1 MSGGTI
7 KSGNLQ
13 VGQDGTASNNFT
25 WYQPAVADGTV
36 RLGVG
41 VAGATTKDMVTVSGT
56 NITLGGNLVQAATAA
71 PAFSAYM
78 SANQTVSTGVYT
90 KLQCNTEQFDTNSN
104 YDTTNY
110 RFTPTVAGYYQ
121 VNVIVCGP
129 GVASGLLAP
138 AIYKNGSYYWNLVSL
153 ANTAAG
159 IQISSPFLI
168 YLNGSTDYIEFYVY
182 QNTGSSQTIYGNTGN
197 TVFQAFLARSA

>member
-41 VAGATTKDMVTVSGT
+41 VAGATTKDMVTISGST
-56 NITLGGNLVQAATAA
+56 ITLGGNLVQASTAA
-71 PAFSAYM
+71 PTFRASKN
-78 SANQTVSTGVYT
+78 SNQAISTSTWT
-90 KLQCNTEQFDTNSN
+90 KIQFNVEDWDTNSN
-104 YDTTNY
+104 YDNATNY

-121 VNVIVCGP
+121 VDLSVEFNNVAGSYIV
-129 GVASGLLAP
+129 
-138 AIYKNGSYYWNLVSL
+138 AIYKNGTDYTVAPYY
-153 ANTAAG
+153 AG
-159 IQISSPFLI
+159 STGGSAPQSHALI
-168 YLNGSTDYIEFYVY
+168 YMNGSTDYLEGYGYTTVASQSFYSGDATY
-182 QNTGSSQTIYGNTGN
+182 FNAS
-197 TVFQAFLARSA
+197 LARSA